1 MCKNAIKFVL
11 DIIFDQFIFYI
22 NIYLSID
29 TQPSLNWTC
38 KKSAKEG
45 FFMMRLLCQ
54 RLYKTAFHIWR
65 ETYWS
70 QFTFTL
76 EENKTNAGT
85 LND

>member
-11 DIIFDQFIFYI
+11 DISLINSFLYI

-29 TQPSLNWTC
+29 TQPSLSWTC

-45 FFMMRLLCQ
+45 VLMMRLICQ
-54 RLYKTAFHIWR
+54 RLYKTTSHIWR
-65 ETYWS
+65 ETHWS

-76 EENKTNAGT
+76 EEYQN
-85 LND
+85 

>member
-11 DIIFDQFIFYI
+11 EISLINSFFYI

-29 TQPSLNWTC
+29 LQQSLSWTC

-45 FFMMRLLCQ
+45 FLMMRLICQ
-54 RLYKTAFHIWR
+54 RLYKATSHIWR

-70 QFTFTL
+70 QVTQFTFTL
-76 EENKTNAGT
+76 EE
-85 LND
+85 